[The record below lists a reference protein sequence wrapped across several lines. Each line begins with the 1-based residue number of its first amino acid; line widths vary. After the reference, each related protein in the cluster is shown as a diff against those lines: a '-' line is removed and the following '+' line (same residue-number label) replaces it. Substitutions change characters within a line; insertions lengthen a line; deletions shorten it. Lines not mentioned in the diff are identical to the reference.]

1 MGKTN
6 RDILNHLYGLLL
18 ELNFHQPDEDVFS
31 DKTFREDPFIAKH
44 LRQIRLRTA
53 KYKAL
58 LHQNTYS
65 AVLAEFHR
73 LKEIG
78 FEEIK
83 KFLKPQ
89 EVLHL
94 QPLFSKFEQLS
105 EKDEES
111 IAEDQEFLQLINVL
125 KDKLNTESTDD

>member
-6 RDILNHLYGLLL
+6 GDILNHLYGLLL
-18 ELNFHQPDEDVFS
+18 ELNFHRPEEDVFS
-31 DKTFREDPFIAKH
+31 DEAYKEDPFIAKH

-65 AVLAEFHR
+65 AVLAEFRR

-83 KFLKPQ
+83 KLLKPQ
-89 EVLHL
+89 ETLQL

-125 KDKLNTESTDD
+125 KDKLNKESADE

>member
-18 ELNFHQPDEDVFS
+18 ELNFHRPDEDVFS
-31 DKTFREDPFIAKH
+31 DRTYSEDPFIAKH
-44 LRQIRLRTA
+44 LKQIKLRTS

-58 LHQNTYS
+58 LLQKTYS

-83 KFLKPQ
+83 KLLKPQ
-89 EVLHL
+89 EAQQL

-111 IAEDQEFLQLINVL
+111 IAEDQEFLQLISAL
-125 KDKLNTESTDD
+125 KDKLNKENADD